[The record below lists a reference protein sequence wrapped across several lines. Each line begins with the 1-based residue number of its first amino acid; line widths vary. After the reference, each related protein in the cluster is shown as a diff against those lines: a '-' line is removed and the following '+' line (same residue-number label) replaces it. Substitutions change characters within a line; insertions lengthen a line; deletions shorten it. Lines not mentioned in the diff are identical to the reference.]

1 MHNGSGGGKCYQ
13 EKQRTGIENVAA
25 ALFNKIDR
33 GGLLDCHLSIEKRE
47 ERREP
52 QRNLGRSLMIETAH
66 AKALRPDHA
75 W

>member
-1 MHNGSGGGKCYQ
+1 MHSGSGGGKCYQ
-13 EKQRTGIENVAA
+13 EKQRTGIENVVA
-25 ALFNKIDR
+25 ALFHKVDR